1 MADCMSRRLGPFSL
15 FDAMLAVMVVVWG
28 LNYSLMKQAFEQVP
42 FMAFNALRFTV
53 ASLVFVVLLAV
64 TRWRA
69 RRPGAALDPAF
80 FTHAPVTKRD
90 RLDLI
95 WVGLLG
101 HCGYQL
107 CWAGALTMTTASN
120 GALIIGATPVI
131 VTTAAMVLGHERITA
146 RQWLGIAI
154 SLAGIYFVVGYGS
167 VQAGATLKG
176 DLLMGL
182 AVVCWTI
189 HTLGGGRLMT
199 RHSPLYVTGLTIVYG
214 TIAYVVF
221 ALPSLL
227 RLQWGA
233 VDSRLWV
240 LLVYAAVFPVNI
252 AYMVWYAAVKRLGA
266 SRTSIYSNMVP
277 LVAIGFAAL
286 YLGEPLTPQKV
297 LGAAAVLAGVMLTRM
312 VRKA

>member
-1 MADCMSRRLGPFSL
+1 
-15 FDAMLAVMVVVWG
+15 MVLVWG

-53 ASLVFVVLLAV
+53 ASVVFAVLLAV
-64 TRWRA
+64 TRRRA
-69 RRPGAALDPAF
+69 RRPGAVVDPAF
-80 FTHAPVTKRD
+80 YTRAPVTRRD

-107 CWAGALTMTTASN
+107 CWAGALTMTSASN
-120 GALIIGATPVI
+120 GALIIGATPVV
-131 VTTAAMVLGHERITA
+131 VTTASMLLGHERIS
-146 RQWLGIAI
+146 RRHWLGIAI

-167 VQAGATLKG
+167 VHEGASIKG

-182 AVVCWTI
+182 AVICWTI

-227 RLQWGA
+227 RLQWSA
-233 VDSRLWV
+233 VDARLWV
-240 LLVYAAVFPVNI
+240 VLVYAAVFPVNV

-277 LVAIGFAAL
+277 LVAIAFAAI
-286 YLGEPLTPQKV
+286 YLGEPLTMYKV
-297 LGAAAVLAGVMLTRM
+297 LGVAAVLAGVALTRM
-312 VRKA
+312 TRRTVRAPRLEEPHT